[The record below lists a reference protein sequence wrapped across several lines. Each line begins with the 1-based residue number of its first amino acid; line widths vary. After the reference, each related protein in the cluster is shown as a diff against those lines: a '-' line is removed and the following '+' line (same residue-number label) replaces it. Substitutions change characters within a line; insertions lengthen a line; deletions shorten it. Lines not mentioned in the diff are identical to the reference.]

1 MKSTEFIYATEM
13 SDPVMNWPAV
23 DRVIKDGHP
32 VIIYSKATLPIDYL
46 KDKNNV
52 AIGITISGWGG
63 TWLEP
68 GVFTPDIMIDYF
80 NQLIREIP
88 IERVMLRVDPVIPTT
103 EGFLR
108 ALRVIKGI
116 TGRPRVISSIIQ
128 YYSGH
133 EKIFQRLGISMVPY
147 KERHGRALFPRKIV
161 AEQWIH
167 CVKKIRPDLDV
178 TLCGMPYEVE
188 GAIHDGCVN
197 RNLLNA
203 IGVNEYVAIE
213 PGFQRP
219 GCKCVIKKRQVY
231 LGRCN
236 HGCAYCYAN
245 KDNARLVQRS
255 NENESVR
262 TNDEE

>member
-1 MKSTEFIYATEM
+1 MKTEYVYATEM

-23 DRVIKDGHP
+23 DRVINEGHP
-32 VIIYSKATLPIDYL
+32 VILYSKATLPIDYL
-46 KDKNNV
+46 KDKSNV

-68 GVFTPDIMIDYF
+68 NVFAPNVMIDYF
-80 NQLIREIP
+80 NKLIKEIP
-88 IERVMLRVDPVIPTT
+88 IERVLLRVDPVIPTT

-116 TGRPRVISSIIQ
+116 VGKPRVISSIIQ

-133 EKIFQRLGISMVPY
+133 EKIFHKLGISRMITY
-147 KERHGRALFPRKIV
+147 KEKHGRALFPKKIV
-161 AEQWIH
+161 AEMWID
-167 CVKKIRPDLDV
+167 CVKKTRPDLDI

-197 RNLLNA
+197 ENLLRA
-203 IGVNEYVAIE
+203 LSVEEFVAIE

-219 GCKCVIKKRQVY
+219 GCKCVIKKRQIY

-245 KDNARLVQRS
+245 KDNARIIQRS
-255 NENESVR
+255 GDEPVR